1 MLSIVRDMNQ
11 VLVLP
16 PLVADGSGMHF
27 TWIDWLVVF
36 GYLALTTLVGHL
48 MRGKQ
53 ASIRDFFLA
62 GRSLPW
68 PAVCGSI
75 IATEISGVTFIGV
88 PSMIFALT
96 GNWTYLQWAI
106 GSVVARVI
114 VGKIFVKFYYERE
127 IYSPYDFMKIR
138 LGEGVK
144 RLATG
149 LFFLGSILG
158 QSVRV
163 LVAALALD
171 VVTPLS
177 FGTCIWIIG
186 IFAIAWTLMGG
197 MQTVIWTDVMQFV
210 LFVVGGTFALVWM
223 LGMTPGGW
231 EGMVNFA
238 FDAKL
243 AGNAV
248 DGPNWGKFTLLDF
261 TTDPRVEFTLW
272 VAIIAVPFQN
282 LYAFGVDQLSAQ
294 RMFCC
299 RSEKDAGK
307 AIIWSSVG
315 QLVTVLMMLVGT
327 ALFVYYHVEGAH
339 PIEAARFASDG
350 NNVFPVWITSEI
362 PVGLRGL
369 ILAGIFAAAISSL
382 DSILAA
388 LSQTTLSLFVD
399 TANQEVTDGNA
410 ARMLN
415 WSRVLTVIWGI
426 ALSAF
431 ATVLNELRGDVD
443 MVVLAFGMISYTTGP
458 MLGMF
463 VAAVLSKWRRISLAG
478 LCVGVVLSVLTV
490 TMYRME
496 LWGVLMKRGS
506 MSSEQVQALPTMRVV
521 ETVNWLVPVSAVTD
535 GGKYT
540 VKVPVNEIQFNGS
553 EQLIGGDP
561 GEQIATLVAN
571 GLTIEVIDDKNFK
584 EWDLATSLTELSGEE
599 LLISGLGYRS
609 KEGQVRLMVVGEKSI
624 RSLASLEESGAE
636 LRVDASGKVGL
647 VSTSPQPKIGFA
659 WFYPITTLIT
669 VMCGV
674 FFPSST
680 RRNT

>member
-1 MLSIVRDMNQ
+1 MLSIVRAMNQ
-11 VLVLP
+11 DLVLLP
-16 PLVADGSGMHF
+16 IMADGSGMHF
-27 TWIDWLVVF
+27 TWVDWLVVF

-106 GSVVARVI
+106 GSVVARII
-114 VGKIFVKFYYERE
+114 VGKIFTKFYYERE
-127 IYSPYDFMKIR
+127 IYSPYDFMKMR

-171 VVTPLS
+171 VVTPLG
-177 FGTCIWIIG
+177 FGYCIWIIG
-186 IFAIAWTLMGG
+186 VFAIAWTLMGG

-223 LGMTPGGW
+223 IGMTSGGW
-231 EGMVNFA
+231 DGMVKFA

-243 AGNAV
+243 AGSTV
-248 DGPNWGKFTLLDF
+248 EGPNWGKFTLLDF

-299 RSEKDAGK
+299 RSEQDACK

-339 PIEAARFASDG
+339 PIEAARFSSDG
-350 NNVFPVWITSEI
+350 NNVFPVWITSEV

-399 TANQEVTDGNA
+399 TSKADITDGNA
-410 ARMLN
+410 GKMLR
-415 WSRVLTVIWGI
+415 WSRILTVAWGI

-463 VAAVLSKWRRISLAG
+463 FAAVISKWRRISLAG

-506 MSSEQVQALPTMRVV
+506 MSSEQVQALPTMRGV
-521 ETVNWLVPVSAVTD
+521 ETVNWLVPTSAVTD
-535 GGKYT
+535 GGKFT
-540 VKVPVNEIQFNGS
+540 VQVPSEELQFHGFK
-553 EQLIGGDP
+553 QLIGGDRD
-561 GEQIATLVAN
+561 EQIATMVVN
-571 GLTIEVIDDKNFK
+571 GLTIEVVDDKNFK
-584 EWDLATSLTELSGEE
+584 EWDLAALLSEPGSKEW
-599 LLISGLGYRS
+599 LISGLGYRS
-609 KEGQVRLMVVGEKSI
+609 KDGQLRLMVVGEKSI
-624 RSLASLEESGAE
+624 RSLASLEEAGHQMKFDDE
-636 LRVDASGKVGL
+636 GNVGI
-647 VSTSPQPKIGFA
+647 VSTSPQPRIGFA

-669 VMCGV
+669 VLCGM
-674 FFPSST
+674 FFPSAT
-680 RRNT
+680 KRNT